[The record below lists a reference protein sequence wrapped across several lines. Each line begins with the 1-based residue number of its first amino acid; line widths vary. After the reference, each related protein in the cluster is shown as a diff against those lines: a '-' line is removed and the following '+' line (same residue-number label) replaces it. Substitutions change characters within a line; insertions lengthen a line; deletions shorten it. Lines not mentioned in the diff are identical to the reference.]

1 MKPRFTGPFWYPM
14 LVMML
19 FLALPPLLGSF
30 LDDEKRWLWLVLFS
44 FSCSFTLM
52 PPVMWAA
59 HRWGALDYPGGRRDH
74 EDPTPRLGGVA
85 VAASFYTALLLNGI
99 LTPALL
105 SIIIASLIIIVVG
118 ILEDVF
124 GVREWIR
131 LLAQA
136 VAFVVVALGGVVLQ
150 LFPPTIVGGILN
162 YIVTFLWIVGITNAM
177 NFIDGMNGLA
187 SGVSIIIGVFLAV
200 IAGQTGQME
209 LGLLSIAI
217 FAATAGFIP
226 YNFLPGRKARSFLG
240 DSGSS
245 FLGFV
250 LASLAVLGE
259 WADNDPLVSFST
271 PLIIFGVLIYD
282 TTYTT
287 IARIAGGKV
296 KNIRELVAFV
306 GHDHIHHRMNNII
319 GNKNLAVLFI
329 LLLNIILGLGTLA
342 LRGATFFIAL
352 IMVVQALLTFLLIT
366 VLEIGAKIR
375 YNSTQRPE
383 DLRGTA
389 HSGDGEND
397 ESGHRDDS

>member
-1 MKPRFTGPFWYPM
+1 MKQRFVGPFWYPM
-14 LVMML
+14 LAMML
-19 FLALPPLLGSF
+19 FLALPPLFGSF
-30 LDDEKRWLWLVLFS
+30 LDDEKRWLWLILFS
-44 FSCSFTLM
+44 FSFSFTLM
-52 PPVMWAA
+52 PPVMWIA
-59 HRWGALDYPGGRRDH
+59 HRKGALDYPGGRRDH

-85 VAASFYTALLLNGI
+85 VAVSFYAALLLNGI

-105 SIIIASLIIIVVG
+105 SIIIASFIIIVVG
-118 ILEDVF
+118 VLEDVF

-131 LLAQA
+131 LLAQTA
-136 VAFVVVALGGVVLQ
+136 AFVVVALGGVVLQ
-150 LFPPTIVGGILN
+150 LFHPTIIGGLGN
-162 YIVTFLWIVGITNAM
+162 YLITFLWIVGITNAM

-209 LGLLSIAI
+209 LGLLSIAL

-226 YNFLPGRKARSFLG
+226 YNFLPGGKARSFLG
-240 DSGSS
+240 DGGSS

-282 TTYTT
+282 TTYTM
-287 IARIAGGKV
+287 IARIASGKV
-296 KNIRELVAFV
+296 KNIREFVSFV

-319 GNKNLAVLFI
+319 GNKNLAVMFI

-342 LRGATFFIAL
+342 LRGANFFVAL
-352 IMVVQALLTFLLIT
+352 IMVIQALLTFLLIT

-375 YNSTQRPE
+375 YNTTHRPG
-383 DLRGTA
+383 DRPGTA

-397 ESGHRDDS
+397 ELEHADGP